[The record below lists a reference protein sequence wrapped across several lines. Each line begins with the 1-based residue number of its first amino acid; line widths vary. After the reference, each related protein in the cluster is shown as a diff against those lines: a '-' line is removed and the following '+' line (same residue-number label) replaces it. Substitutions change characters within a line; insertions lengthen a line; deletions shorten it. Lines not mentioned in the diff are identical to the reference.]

1 MASTPSKLSST
12 KDDATLDGNIAK
24 HSSAYQNRR
33 NSAYLE
39 NEAKAEKD
47 LEKEIPAYDESKIL
61 EGRRLFF
68 AFVAMLHSVLLFAL
82 GAFFLLSVH
91 ETSHFIFYSKTKRS
105 LHLHCK
111 D

>member
-1 MASTPSKLSST
+1 MASTSSKLSST

-68 AFVAMLHSVLLFAL
+68 RLCCHVTLCTSVCPRCVFSLIGARDISFYILLEDQTIIAPAL
-82 GAFFLLSVH
+82 
-91 ETSHFIFYSKTKRS
+91 
-105 LHLHCK
+105 
-111 D
+111 